1 MWMVSEMSSAYWWRC
16 MLLVCQGTLFSVHLP
31 GIYFMFLYF
40 CQTLI
45 IDVGSSL
52 TLCGTDMFTLDRSFP
67 TQTHTQHDSTCI
79 VHTGSLIAHNYAIIL
94 IFACLKEP
102 VILMYV
108 CLCCEFVA
116 CDRAATGKFLLCHR
130 RSKIFHCWKVR
141 SKFAFV
147 N

>member
-1 MWMVSEMSSAYWWRC
+1 

-45 IDVGSSL
+45 IGVGNSL
-52 TLCGTDMFTLDRSFP
+52 TLRGTDMFTLDRSFP

-108 CLCCEFVA
+108 YAVGLWLVTVQQLENFYCVIKDLRSFIA
-116 CDRAATGKFLLCHR
+116 GKVC
-130 RSKIFHCWKVR
+130 